1 MFSRHFL
8 TANAVALSALFLAI
22 YFPASGSLE
31 LSLLATSALVF
42 FPLIAIRFLIRTP
55 FSQYGISIGNRH
67 IAINIGITLASIACA
82 ALLALIFITKT
93 DIGKTV
99 FTIPAPLRESFLLFL
114 IHTGITAWSIAI
126 NEFFF
131 RGFILF
137 SWESISKR
145 AGVLASIL
153 FVAGYSLLSTLHNS
167 TPFSWGLFCTTLF
180 FACGASIVA
189 SFTRSILFSFC
200 FSFVSGILATAFAI
214 LFA

>member
-8 TANAVALSALFLAI
+8 TANAVALSALCLAI

-31 LSLLATSALVF
+31 LSLLATSALVI
-42 FPLIAIRFLIRTP
+42 FPILAIRILIRAP
-55 FSQYGISIGNRH
+55 FSQYGISVGSRH
-67 IAINIGITLASIACA
+67 ISINIGITLASIACA
-82 ALLALIFITKT
+82 TLLALVFITKT
-93 DIGKTV
+93 DIGKAV
-99 FTIPAPLRESFLLFL
+99 FTIPTPLRENFLLFL
-114 IHTGITAWSIAI
+114 IHTGIVAWSIAI

-137 SWESISKR
+137 SWESISRR
-145 AGVLASIL
+145 AGILASIL
-153 FVAGYSLLSTLHNS
+153 FVAGYSLLSTLHHNIS
-167 TPFSWGLFCTTLF
+167 LSWGLFGTTLF